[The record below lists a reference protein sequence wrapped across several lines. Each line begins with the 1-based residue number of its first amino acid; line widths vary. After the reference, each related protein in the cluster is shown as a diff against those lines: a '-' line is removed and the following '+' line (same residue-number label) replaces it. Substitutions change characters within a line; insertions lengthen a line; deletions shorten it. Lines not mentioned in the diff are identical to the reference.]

1 MAQYKSTP
9 VTVRRSVAE
18 INDRFADLSSFQS
31 AIDALPA
38 EERAKIGDVRFDKT
52 SIAIKQPQFGEIKFQ
67 VKTNNPGCIEM
78 EAVGLPLPLN
88 LIVDL
93 LAVDVDTTQVTS
105 SIDVEIPAMLR
116 PLIGGT
122 MQKAVDQFG
131 SLIAK
136 LNA

>member
-67 VKTNNPGCIEM
+67 VKTNNP
-78 EAVGLPLPLN
+78 
-88 LIVDL
+88 
-93 LAVDVDTTQVTS
+93 
-105 SIDVEIPAMLR
+105 
-116 PLIGGT
+116 
-122 MQKAVDQFG
+122 
-131 SLIAK
+131 
-136 LNA
+136 